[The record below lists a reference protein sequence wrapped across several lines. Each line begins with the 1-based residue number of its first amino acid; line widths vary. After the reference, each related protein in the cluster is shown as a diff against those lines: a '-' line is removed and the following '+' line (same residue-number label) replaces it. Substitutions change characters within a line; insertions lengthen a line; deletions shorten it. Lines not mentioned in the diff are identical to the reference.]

1 MKPPGMTGSGRTLNQ
16 RKLCM
21 KIHLTKAVNCLPYM
35 TEDLKF
41 IPRNPPYKH
50 TQKKRGGML
59 IISTLGRQRQ
69 EGPCGLPC

>member
-50 TQKKRGGML
+50 THKRERDAYNLNPGETETGGSL
-59 IISTLGRQRQ
+59 
-69 EGPCGLPC
+69 